1 MKKSVFCSAILLALL
16 AACTTA
22 PTPTPTLSSSSPD
35 STVQRA
41 DTAHNSRNSLD
52 WSGSYQGVTP
62 CADCPGIRTR
72 LSLLQDGRYVLQTQY
87 LDRQARPR
95 TVRGSFT
102 WSENGSSVKLDGL
115 GDNQQFLVGEDQLI
129 MLYQDGSRPSGP
141 LAEHYVLKRVAH

>member
-1 MKKSVFCSAILLALL
+1 MKISVFCSALMLALL
-16 AACTTA
+16 AGCSTS
-22 PTPTPTLSSSSPD
+22 PKPTPTLSKSGPEVAD
-35 STVQRA
+35 QRA

-102 WSENGSSVKLDGL
+102 WSENGSSVKLDAA
-115 GDNQQFLVGEDQLI
+115 GDGQQFLVGEDRLI
-129 MLYQDGSRPSGP
+129 MLYQDGSRPSGA
-141 LAEHYVLKRVAH
+141 LADHYVLKRVAP